1 MYIQIP
7 ILILLMVNEALD
19 KLFKPYKVYF
29 LYKESDNLE
38 SIIQRLMKMKDT
50 LHENLSIWHSINNQ
64 H

>member
-50 LHENLSIWHSINNQ
+50 WKP
-64 H
+64 

>member
-7 ILILLMVNEALD
+7 ILILLMVNEALG